1 MLGFFTLARIIAS
14 LVEIGAERRHIMQLY
29 DTISAIS
36 TAPGTGGIGIVRV
49 SGKDAIGIID
59 KIFKSKSGKKL
70 ADCDSHTI
78 NYGHIIDTETGQTV
92 DEVLVMLMRGPRTFT
107 TEDVVEINCHGG
119 PLPVEKVLMATLA
132 AGARLADAGEFTK
145 RAFLNGR
152 IDLSQA
158 EAIIDVIEAK
168 TDVSLSQAIGQLE
181 GNLSKKIK
189 EYQRE
194 ILGVIAQIEVSI
206 DYPEYD
212 MDEPELNYEDEINR
226 VKEKMEN
233 LLSTADTGK
242 MIREGVKTAIIGKPN
257 VGKSSLLNALLQEN
271 KAIVTDIPGT
281 TRDIVEAYLNIDG
294 IPFKLLDTAGIRETE
309 DVVEKIGV
317 GLSKA
322 TMEEADLVI
331 MILDSSS
338 ALTDEDRDIMSRAKD
353 KNIIFVLNKEDL
365 PPMIT
370 REIVEAYTQD
380 HPLIYISTKSKKGVE
395 DLQVAMKS
403 FVNQG
408 KVEVSNQATIANVRH
423 KEALVKAIQSLDKV
437 VEAIALGMP
446 EDLMAIDLHDAYGY
460 LGMIIGETIK
470 EEIISELF
478 TRFCLGK

>member
-1 MLGFFTLARIIAS
+1 
-14 LVEIGAERRHIMQLY
+14 MQLY

-36 TAPGTGGIGIVRV
+36 TAPGTGGIGIIRV
-49 SGKDAIGIID
+49 SGKDAIEIVD
-59 KIFKSKSGKKL
+59 KIFKMKSGKKL
-70 ADCDSHTI
+70 AEVKSHTV
-78 NYGHIIDTETGQTV
+78 NYGHIVDLQTGQTI
-92 DEVLVMLMRGPRTFT
+92 DEVLVMLMKGPRTFT
-107 TEDVVEINCHGG
+107 KEDVVEINCHGG
-119 PLPVEKVLMATLA
+119 PLPVEKVLMATLE
-132 AGARLADAGEFTK
+132 AGARLAEAGEFTQ

-158 EAIIDVIEAK
+158 EAVIDVIDAK
-168 TDVSLSQAIGQLE
+168 TDISLSQAMGQLE

-189 EYQRE
+189 EYQDE
-194 ILGVIAQIEVSI
+194 LLQVIARIEVSI

-212 MDEPELNYEDEINR
+212 LDEPIDLNYKEEIILIKN
-226 VKEKMEN
+226 KMED

-242 MIREGVKTAIIGKPN
+242 MIREGVQTAIIGKPN
-257 VGKSSLLNALLQEN
+257 VGKSSLLNALLEEN

-281 TRDIVEAYLNIDG
+281 TRDLVEAYLNIDG

-309 DVVEKIGV
+309 DLVEQIGV
-317 GLSKA
+317 GLSKTA
-322 TMEEADLVI
+322 IEEADLVI

-338 ALTDEDRDIMSRAKD
+338 KLTKEDLEIIDSIKG

-365 PPMIT
+365 PPVIT
-370 REIVEAYTQD
+370 REIVEEHAGNN
-380 HPLIYISTKSKKGVE
+380 PLIYISTKSKNGIDELKKT
-395 DLQVAMKS
+395 MSS

-408 KVEVSNQATIANVRH
+408 KTEVSTGATIANVRH

-437 VEAIALGMP
+437 IETIDLGMP
-446 EDLMAIDLHDAYGY
+446 EDCMAIDLHDAYGY

>member
-1 MLGFFTLARIIAS
+1 
-14 LVEIGAERRHIMQLY
+14 MQLY

-36 TAPGTGGIGIVRV
+36 TAPGVGGIGIIRV
-49 SGKDAIGIID
+49 SGNDSIKIVDN
-59 KIFKSKSGKKL
+59 IFKSISGKKL
-70 ADCDSHTI
+70 KDCHSHTI
-78 NYGHIIDTETGQTV
+78 NYGHIINIKTDQTI
-92 DEVLVMLMRGPRTFT
+92 DEVLVMLMKGPKTFT
-107 TEDVVEINCHGG
+107 KEDVVEINCHGG
-119 PLPVEKVLMATLA
+119 PLPIEKVLLATLE
-132 AGARLADAGEFTK
+132 AGARLAEPGEFTK

-158 EAIIDVIEAK
+158 EAIIDVIESK

-181 GNLSKKIK
+181 GNLSKRIK
-189 EYQRE
+189 EYQSDLMN
-194 ILGVIAQIEVSI
+194 IIAKIEVSI

-212 MDEPELNYEDEINR
+212 IDEPIKLSYKDEILL
-226 VKEKMEN
+226 VKQKMES

-257 VGKSSLLNALLQEN
+257 VGKSSLLNALLQER

-281 TRDIVEAYLNIDG
+281 TRDVVEAYLNIDG
-294 IPFKLLDTAGIRETE
+294 IPFKLLDTAGIRETQ

-317 GLSKA
+317 GLSKV

-338 ALTDEDRDIMSRAKD
+338 ELTNEDIEIINSTKQ
-353 KNIIFVLNKEDL
+353 KSIIFVLNKEDL
-365 PPMIT
+365 PPVIT
-370 REIVEAYTQD
+370 REIMKNHIEDGQV
-380 HPLIYISTKSKKGVE
+380 INISTKSQKGIE
-395 DLQVAMKS
+395 ELQKAMKS
-403 FVNQG
+403 FVSQG
-408 KVEVSNQATIANVRH
+408 QVEVSTEATIANVRH

-437 VEAIALGMP
+437 TETIDLGMP
-446 EDLMAIDLHDAYGY
+446 EDCMAIDLHDAYGY

>member
-1 MLGFFTLARIIAS
+1 
-14 LVEIGAERRHIMQLY
+14 MQLY

-36 TAPGTGGIGIVRV
+36 TAPGTGGIGIIRV
-49 SGKDAIGIID
+49 SGEDAINVVG
-59 KIFKSKSGKKL
+59 KIFKSKSNKKL
-70 ADCDSHTI
+70 EVCESHTI
-78 NYGHIIDTETGQTV
+78 NYGHIVDLKTGQTI
-92 DEVLVMLMRGPRTFT
+92 DEVLVMLMKGPRTFT

-119 PLPVEKVLMATLA
+119 PLPVEKVLLATLD

-158 EAIIDVIEAK
+158 EAIIDVIESK
-168 TDVSLSQAIGQLE
+168 TDMSLSQAVGQLE

-189 EYQRE
+189 EYQSD
-194 ILGVIAQIEVSI
+194 LLNVIAQIEVSI

-212 MDEPELNYEDEINR
+212 TDEEVLDYEDAIT
-226 VKEKMEN
+226 VIKEKMVD

-257 VGKSSLLNALLQEN
+257 VGKSSLLNALLQES

-281 TRDIVEAYLNIDG
+281 TRDVVEAYLNIDG

-309 DVVEKIGV
+309 DIVEKIGV
-317 GLSKA
+317 GLSKT

-331 MILDSSS
+331 MILDSSNE
-338 ALTDEDRDIMSRAKD
+338 LTDDDRDIIKSVSG

-365 PPMIT
+365 PPVIT
-370 REIVEAYTQD
+370 REIVAEHIQG
-380 HPLIYISTKSKKGVE
+380 HPLIYISTKSQKGIQE
-395 DLQVAMKS
+395 LQVAMKS
-403 FVNQG
+403 FVSKG
-408 KVEVSNQATIANVRH
+408 DVAVSTEATIANVRH

-437 VEAIALGMP
+437 IESINLGMP
-446 EDLMAIDLHDAYGY
+446 EDCMAIDLHDAYGY

>member
-1 MLGFFTLARIIAS
+1 
-14 LVEIGAERRHIMQLY
+14 MQLY

-36 TAPGTGGIGIVRV
+36 TAPGTGGIGIIRI
-49 SGKDAIGIID
+49 SGMDAIEVTD

-70 ADCDSHTI
+70 KECASHTI
-78 NYGHIIDTETGQTV
+78 NYGHIVDMKTGNTI
-92 DEVLVMLMRGPRTFT
+92 DEVLVMLMKGPRTFT
-107 TEDVVEINCHGG
+107 VEDVVEINCHGG
-119 PLPVEKVLMATLA
+119 PLPVEKVLLATLE
-132 AGARLADAGEFTK
+132 AGARLADPGEFTK

-158 EAIIDVIEAK
+158 EAIIDVIESK
-168 TDVSLSQAIGQLE
+168 TDVSLSQAMGQLE

-189 EYQRE
+189 EYQSE
-194 ILGVIAQIEVSI
+194 LLNVIAQIEVSI

-212 MDEPELNYEDEINR
+212 TDEEELDYKDAIT
-226 VKEKMEN
+226 KTKKKMES

-281 TRDIVEAYLNIDG
+281 TRDVVEAYLNIDG

-309 DVVEKIGV
+309 DLVEKIGV

-322 TMEEADLVI
+322 TLEDADLVI

-338 ALTDEDRDIMSRAKD
+338 ELTHEDRAIIESTSG

-365 PPMIT
+365 PPIIT
-370 REIVEAYTQD
+370 REIVEKYTQD
-380 HPLIYISTKSKKGVE
+380 HPVIYISTKNQKGI
-395 DLQVAMKS
+395 DKLQVAMKS
-403 FVNQG
+403 FVNKGQ
-408 KVEVSNQATIANVRH
+408 VEVSTQATIANVRH

-437 VEAIALGMP
+437 IQTINIGMP
-446 EDLMAIDLHDAYGY
+446 EDCMAIDLHDAYGY

>member
-1 MLGFFTLARIIAS
+1 
-14 LVEIGAERRHIMQLY
+14 MQLY

-36 TAPGTGGIGIVRV
+36 TAPGTGGIGIVRI
-49 SGKDAIGIID
+49 SGNDAIKVAD
-59 KIFKSKSGKKL
+59 KIFRSKSGRKL
-70 ADCDSHTI
+70 IECESHTI
-78 NYGHIIDTETGQTV
+78 NYGNIVDVKTGNTI
-92 DEVLVMLMRGPRTFT
+92 DEVLVMLMKGPRTFT
-107 TEDVVEINCHGG
+107 KEDVVEINCHGG
-119 PLPVEKVLMATLA
+119 PLPVEKVLIATLE

-158 EAIIDVIEAK
+158 EAIIDVIESK
-168 TDVSLSQAIGQLE
+168 TDRSLSQAIGQLE

-189 EYQRE
+189 EYQSD
-194 ILGVIAQIEVSI
+194 LMNVIAQIEVSI

-212 MDEPELNYEDEINR
+212 TDEEELDYEEAITL
-226 VKEKMEN
+226 VKEKMVG

-317 GLSKA
+317 GLSK
-322 TMEEADLVI
+322 TTIEEADLVI

-338 ALTDEDRDIMSRAKD
+338 KLTDDDRDIIQSTSG

-365 PPMIT
+365 PPVIT
-370 REIVEAYTQD
+370 REIVEEYTQD
-380 HPLIYISTKSKKGVE
+380 HPVISISTKSQKGIQE
-395 DLQVAMKS
+395 LQLAMRS
-403 FVNQG
+403 FVSKG
-408 KVEVSNQATIANVRH
+408 EVEVSTEATIANVRH

-437 VEAIALGMP
+437 IETIRLGMP
-446 EDLMAIDLHDAYGY
+446 VDCMAIDLHDAYGY

>member
-1 MLGFFTLARIIAS
+1 
-14 LVEIGAERRHIMQLY
+14 MQLY

-36 TAPGTGGIGIVRV
+36 TAPGTGGIGIIRV
-49 SGKDAIGIID
+49 SGNDAIQIVD
-59 KIFKSKSGKKL
+59 KIFKSKSDKKL
-70 ADCDSHTI
+70 INCTSHTI
-78 NYGHIIDTETGQTV
+78 NYGHIIDFKTDKTI
-92 DEVLVMLMRGPRTFT
+92 DEVLVMLMKGPKTFT
-107 TEDVVEINCHGG
+107 KEDVIEINCHGG
-119 PLPVEKVLMATLA
+119 PLPVEKVLLATLE
-132 AGARLADAGEFTK
+132 AGARLAEPGEFTK

-158 EAIIDVIEAK
+158 EAIIDVIESK
-168 TDVSLSQAIGQLE
+168 TDRSLSQAIGQLE

-189 EYQRE
+189 QYQRD
-194 ILGVIAQIEVSI
+194 IMSVIAQIEVSI

-212 MDEPELNYEDEINR
+212 IDESENLNYKDEII
-226 VKEKMEN
+226 VTKQKMES

-242 MIREGVKTAIIGKPN
+242 MIREGVQTAIIGKPN

-294 IPFKLLDTAGIRETE
+294 IPFKLLDTAGIRETQ

-317 GLSKA
+317 GLSKS

-338 ALTDEDRDIMSRAKD
+338 ELTKEDRDIIESAKG

-365 PPMIT
+365 PSIIT
-370 REIVEAYTQD
+370 REIIEKHTED
-380 HPLIYISTKSKKGVE
+380 HPIIYISTKTQKGISE
-395 DLQVAMKS
+395 LQVAMKT
-403 FVNQG
+403 FVNKGQ
-408 KVEVSNQATIANVRH
+408 VEVSTEATIANVRH

-437 VEAIALGMP
+437 IETINSGMP
-446 EDLMAIDLHDAYGY
+446 EDCMAIDLHDAYGY